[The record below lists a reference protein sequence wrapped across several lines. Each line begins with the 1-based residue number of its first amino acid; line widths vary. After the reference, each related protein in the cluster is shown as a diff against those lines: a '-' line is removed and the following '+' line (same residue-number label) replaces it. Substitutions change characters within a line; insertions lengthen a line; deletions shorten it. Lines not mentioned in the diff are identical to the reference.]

1 MSSVAKTALSP
12 DKRRMG
18 LALLS
23 AGPITQERLQA
34 ELDRSGKAG
43 GVLGKAL
50 LASGFPKEEEILA
63 TLLARIRIPKINVK
77 TTKIPLETIRLVP
90 GDLAKKAKVLP
101 IEKIGDIIVVVSPDI
116 GDADMMFE
124 VRRVTGCLVAPIQC
138 APEGFEEVLDGYY
151 DRLATSGLGAAPS
164 PVATPGGGGAAAPVA
179 GAPLGEALPVSAL
192 PDGMG
197 DWDDAWASVYVSAGP
212 VAAEEALL

>member
-1 MSSVAKTALSP
+1 MSSVARTALSP

-34 ELDRSGKAG
+34 ELDKSGKAG

-63 TLLARIRIPKINVK
+63 ALLARIRIPKINVK

-90 GDLAKKAKVLP
+90 GDLARKAKVLP
-101 IEKIGDIIVVVSPDI
+101 IEKIGDILVVVSPDI

-124 VRRVTGCLVAPIQC
+124 VRRATGCLVAPIQC
-138 APEGFEEVLDGYY
+138 APEGFDEVLDGYY
-151 DRLATSGLGAAPS
+151 DRLASSGLGTAPS
-164 PVATPGGGGAAAPVA
+164 PLGGAAPAAPQN
-179 GAPLGEALPVSAL
+179 LGEPLPISAL
-192 PDGMG
+192 PDGQG

-212 VAAEEALL
+212 VAAE